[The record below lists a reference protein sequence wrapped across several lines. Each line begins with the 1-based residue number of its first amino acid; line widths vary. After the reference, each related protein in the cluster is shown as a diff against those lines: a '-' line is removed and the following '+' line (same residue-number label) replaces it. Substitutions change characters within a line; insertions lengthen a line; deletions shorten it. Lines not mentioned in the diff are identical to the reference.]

1 MALCTYGIK
10 ASCLLVQIFVRLEIV
25 LDQKLELS
33 SWEEGIIK
41 AKQLILFELAILNFA
56 RLLVITEINSVH
68 KTDFDN
74 YLYDLPGTCWY
85 ESGEKKQSSNP
96 SEDPK
101 TERCSGELL
110 FRHGSED
117 QLPS

>member
-1 MALCTYGIK
+1 MINGPVYIWHQSLMSACPNFL
-10 ASCLLVQIFVRLEIV
+10 VRLEIV

-68 KTDFDN
+68 
-74 YLYDLPGTCWY
+74 
-85 ESGEKKQSSNP
+85 
-96 SEDPK
+96 
-101 TERCSGELL
+101 
-110 FRHGSED
+110 
-117 QLPS
+117 